1 MKNSGYFPLFMDI
14 SEKKIVV
21 VGGGNIAARRVK
33 TLSDFCNHI
42 IVVAPEL
49 HPELE
54 ALEKEDKITVIHREY
69 RREDIYDA
77 WMVLAATD
85 QHKLNEEIYSVA
97 KCLGAL
103 VNVASNQD
111 KCDFHFPGIVRK
123 GSYVVGINA
132 SGKDHHGAAV
142 LRERI
147 SQALE
152 EKESAPIPDFMKR
165 EKCEEVMAE
174 PERSRE
180 E

>member
-1 MKNSGYFPLFMDI
+1 MKNKGYFPLFMDI

-21 VGGGNIAARRVK
+21 IGGGNIASRRVK
-33 TLSDFCNHI
+33 TLSGFCDHI
-42 IVVAPEL
+42 TVVAPSV

-54 ALEKEDKITVIHREY
+54 DLAREGKITVIRREY

-103 VNVASNQD
+103 VNVASNKD

-123 GSYVVGINA
+123 DSYVVGINA
-132 SGKDHHGAAV
+132 AGTDHHGAAI
-142 LRERI
+142 LREKI
-147 SQALE
+147 SNILDEDEQE
-152 EKESAPIPDFMKR
+152 GSAG
-165 EKCEEVMAE
+165 E
-174 PERSRE
+174 
-180 E
+180 

>member
-1 MKNSGYFPLFMDI
+1 MKSNGYFPLFMDI

-42 IVVAPEL
+42 TVVAPEV
-49 HPELE
+49 HPDLE
-54 ALEKEDKITVIHREY
+54 SLEKESKITVIRREY

-103 VNVASNQD
+103 VNVASNQT

-123 GSYVVGINA
+123 DSYVVGINA
-132 SGKDHHGAAV
+132 SGKDHHGAAI
-142 LRERI
+142 LREKI
-147 SQALE
+147 SEVLE
-152 EKESAPIPDFMKR
+152 EQEG
-165 EKCEEVMAE
+165 
-174 PERSRE
+174 SRE